1 MYFDCDTKMGLCF
14 RSAGLLCTSF
24 SAMAVGRQSPG
35 STILTIVLPGDCRPT
50 AIALKLVQ
58 SKPALRK
65 HRPIFVSQSKYIP
78 RMVKVFNAGA
88 YRNQPEF
95 TSGCDARLGFPL
107 ANQTRGNQPVLA
119 KMSAGHATCSVRR
132 DYSTLLVVLRE
143 EKRQKAKPVRAQIV
157 ARPKS
162 AVAPVHPTA
171 RTCLL
176 YTSDAADE

>member
-119 KMSAGHATCSVRR
+119 KMSAGHATCSVPRR
-132 DYSTLLVVLRE
+132 KATKSEARSGSNCGQA
-143 EKRQKAKPVRAQIV
+143 EKRCC
-157 ARPKS
+157 
-162 AVAPVHPTA
+162 
-171 RTCLL
+171 TCSSHG
-176 YTSDAADE
+176 TNNGCGAAFELPGYP